1 MKKKYYKV
9 LAIFP
14 LACMLSTPM
23 LAAPVST
30 FAAETQNEQGTKA
43 IDRATFEQD
52 LKYAMTSIPA
62 IIQPNGTGKIY
73 NPFHTTNPAIINM
86 VFSLENFKDVTATET
101 KDITTADDMQ
111 EATYENVTD
120 LNQTHITPSKTIT
133 NTDSFT
139 YSNSE
144 GAKLGVELD
153 HTFNANVSIPG
164 VGGAGG
170 STTEKVSTEFSYNHT
185 SSNTTSHTEQI
196 TIPSQTI
203 VAAPHGTTHYIGKV
217 QRVEFSGTT
226 ENTGYITGTIEAETN
241 FRKATEYG
249 PGTGPYDYTQ
259 NGKEKV
265 DIYDVFKQALTNPA
279 YRGLP
284 NYIELDNVNKRVILK
299 QPITSTFTGKLGFK
313 SDAKIEFIPSDP
325 NKPKVQMSLTDYQ
338 NPEKRAQLL
347 K

>member
-1 MKKKYYKV
+1 
-9 LAIFP
+9 
-14 LACMLSTPM
+14 MLSTSM

-30 FAAETQNEQGTKA
+30 FAAETQSEQGTKA

-52 LKYAMTSIPA
+52 LMRAMTYIPP

-73 NPFHTTNPAIINM
+73 NPFHYSNPAIINLA
-86 VFSLENFKDVTATET
+86 FSLEDFKDVTATES

-120 LNQTHITPSKTIT
+120 LNQTHVTPSKTIT

-139 YSNSE
+139 YSNTE
-144 GAKLGVELD
+144 GAKLGVELA
-153 HTFNANVSIPG
+153 HTFNVNVSIPG
-164 VGGAGG
+164 VGGTGG

-203 VAAPHGTTHYIGKV
+203 VAAPHGTTHYLGKV

-241 FRKATEYG
+241 FLKATENG

-259 NGKEKV
+259 NGKDTVK
-265 DIYDVFKQALTNPA
+265 DRD
-279 YRGLP
+279 
-284 NYIELDNVNKRVILK
+284 
-299 QPITSTFTGKLGFK
+299 
-313 SDAKIEFIPSDP
+313 
-325 NKPKVQMSLTDYQ
+325 
-338 NPEKRAQLL
+338 
-347 K
+347 

>member
-14 LACMLSTPM
+14 LACMLSTPV
-23 LAAPVST
+23 LASPIPT
-30 FAAETQNEQGTKA
+30 FAAEAQQGTQS
-43 IDRATFEQD
+43 IDMEQFKRDLITATER
-52 LKYAMTSIPA
+52 IPPETQSDGSRKQYFPGHA
-62 IIQPNGTGKIY
+62 
-73 NPFHTTNPAIINM
+73 TNPATID
-86 VFSLENFKDVTATET
+86 VKPSLENFQEVNATET

-111 EATYENVTD
+111 EDTYVNVTD
-120 LNQTHITPSKTIT
+120 VNQTHTTPSKTIT

-153 HTFNANVSIPG
+153 HTFTANVSIPV

-185 SSNTTSHTEQI
+185 SSNTTTRTEQI

-203 VAAPHGTTHYIGKV
+203 VAAPHGTTHYVGKV
-217 QRVEFSGTT
+217 QRVEFSGKM
-226 ENTGYITGTIEAETN
+226 EGSGYLTGTID
-241 FRKATEYG
+241 TEQYFTY
-249 PGTGPYDYTQ
+249 PGEEGHW
-259 NGKEKV
+259 NGREGDPRNVKEKLN
-265 DIYDVFKQALTNPA
+265 IYDVFKKALTNPA

-284 NYIELDNVNKRVILK
+284 SYLELDNVNKRVILK

-313 SDAKIEFIPSDP
+313 SDAKIEFTPSDP
-325 NKPKVQMSLTDYQ
+325 NKPKVQMSLADYQ